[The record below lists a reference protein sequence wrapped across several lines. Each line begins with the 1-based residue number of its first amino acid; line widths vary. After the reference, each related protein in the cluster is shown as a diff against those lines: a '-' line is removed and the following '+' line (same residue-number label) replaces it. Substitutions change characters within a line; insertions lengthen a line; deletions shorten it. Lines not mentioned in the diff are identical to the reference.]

1 MTDDVDRASASA
13 REQELRADALRDQAR
28 RAGRYV
34 GAKSAST
41 CRDCG
46 EGIPS
51 ARQKAAPGCQF
62 CVNCLERLER
72 HGKAGA

>member
-1 MTDDVDRASASA
+1 MTDDVDRVSA
-13 REQELRADALRDQAR
+13 REQELLADALRDQAR

-34 GAKSAST
+34 GAESAST
-41 CRDCG
+41 CKSCG

-62 CVNCLERLER
+62 CVICLERLER
-72 HGKAGA
+72 RGKVAA